1 MREYKLTALMAATS
15 FLLVSGLMTNNRQ
28 MYWMASVLGFI
39 LGATY
44 LLVNRR
50 MQHLKADLHCPPE
63 VLEGESFEVTIET
76 NLRVSWA
83 VAISDFKIVHPPS
96 FSMEHQRVEP
106 RADGVQRIV
115 SELTANR
122 MGRYTLGEIAIVLS
136 DIFGLFYRVAWFDL
150 LAEVRVLPRP
160 VPLAG
165 WSWSGGGHGRFL
177 MASSLRGQ
185 RGEGA
190 DWHGTRPYIPGDPLR
205 RINWR
210 ATARHHEWH
219 VKEFETDQ
227 LAPVLVAVEYAPRW
241 RIDEDEGAPDFEQAL
256 RHLAWL
262 ATEAPRHGVA
272 LSVQDETGT
281 VTPVAFSQS
290 HEMRQFLRWLTDR
303 TPTASQSVL
312 DRLPSLIRQY
322 GNQYRIVLLV
332 PASVRAVYE
341 SAINPYRQQGYAVE
355 VFGVSA

>member
-39 LGATY
+39 LGTTY

-50 MQHLKADLHCPPE
+50 VQSLQTNLHCPPE
-63 VLEGESFEVTIET
+63 VSEGDSFTVTVET

-83 VAISDFKIVHPPS
+83 VAISDFRIECPPS
-96 FSMEHQRVEP
+96 FSMESQRVEP
-106 RADGVQRIV
+106 GADGVQRII
-115 SELTANR
+115 SEFTAHR
-122 MGRYTLGEIAIVLS
+122 MGRHTLGEVRIVLS

-150 LAEVRVLPRP
+150 LTEVRVLPRP

-210 ATARHHEWH
+210 ATARHREWH

-241 RIDEDEGAPDFEQAL
+241 RLDEEGGAPDFEQAL

-262 ATEAPRHGVA
+262 ATEAPRHGVS
-272 LSVQDETGT
+272 LSVVDETGAVMPIT
-281 VTPVAFSQS
+281 FSQS
-290 HEMRQFLRWLTDR
+290 HDLRQFLRWLTER
-303 TPTASQSVL
+303 APSASQSLL
-312 DRLPSLIRQY
+312 DWLPSLIRQY
-322 GNQYRIVLLV
+322 GNQYRLVLLT
-332 PASVRAVYE
+332 PASERAVYE
-341 SAINPYRQQGYAVE
+341 SAVHTYRQQGYAVE